1 VKVSF
6 KLAVFVPVVL
16 AVVHGQTTGD
26 RTKTEFDAASIHVN
40 PPRVGFHFASD
51 SSSGGPGSADPGLFR
66 CSNCTLATLIGKAFD
81 LQNYQ
86 FPGRTSL
93 EDSTFDV
100 MARIPPGA
108 TREEFL
114 AMLQN
119 LLKERFGL
127 SYHYK
132 EKSMR
137 GYHLVIA
144 KNGEKLKESKENE
157 RSAAAEDPNHRRP
170 NGSADQFRYGQGEA
184 HAHNGLMILG
194 GSATYRADHQTTGDL
209 ARLLSNQLSLPV
221 DDQTGLHGMYDIS
234 LAWTGNIAHT
244 GDHAEGTWGGAGHS
258 DHGGGAPAAGSVP
271 KPGDASGPTLFE
283 ALQSQLG
290 LRLVQSEQTVA
301 QVFVIDRVEQ
311 LPTAN

>member
-1 VKVSF
+1 MSF
-6 KLAVFVPVVL
+6 KLAMFVPAVL
-16 AVVHGQTTGD
+16 AVAYGQTTGGL
-26 RTKTEFDAASIHVN
+26 TKTEFDAASIHVN
-40 PPRVGFHFASD
+40 PPRTGFHFGSD
-51 SSSGGPGSADPGLFR
+51 SSSGGPGTADPGLFR

-93 EDSTFDV
+93 GDSTFDV
-100 MARIPPGA
+100 MAKIAPGA

-114 AMLQN
+114 RMLQN

-127 SYHYK
+127 TYHYK

-144 KNGEKLKESKENE
+144 KNGSKLKESKDNGGQV
-157 RSAAAEDPNHRRP
+157 AAADPNQH
-170 NGSADQFRYGQGEA
+170 RYGQGEA
-184 HAHNGLMILG
+184 HTHSGLAIFG

-209 ARLLSNQLSLPV
+209 ARLVSNQLSLPV
-221 DDQTGLHGMYDIS
+221 DDQTGLHGAYDIS
-234 LAWTGNIAHT
+234 LAWTGNVAHS
-244 GDHAEGTWGGAGHS
+244 GDHAEGAWGGGGHS
-258 DHGGGAPAAGSVP
+258 DHGGGAPAAGAGSDP
-271 KPGDASGPTLFE
+271 SGPTLFE

-290 LRLVQSEQTVA
+290 LRLAQSEQTVA
-301 QVFVIDRVEQ
+301 QVFVIDHVEQ